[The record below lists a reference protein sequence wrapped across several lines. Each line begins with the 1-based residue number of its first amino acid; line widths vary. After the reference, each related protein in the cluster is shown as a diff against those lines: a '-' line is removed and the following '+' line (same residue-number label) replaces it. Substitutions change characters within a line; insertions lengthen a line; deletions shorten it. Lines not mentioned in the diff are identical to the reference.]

1 MLKKRSVFNRIL
13 IPLIVVQI
21 FQISLFGMLVF
32 SGGVI
37 TKLDRNAEEVANER
51 VINRKNYLENE
62 MIQRWSNFSI
72 YQTKIEEEIEQQLS
86 EAGMTVAD
94 LVPGAAVTSEILKK
108 IGPDLIALMRRNT
121 VTGVFLVFEGPLND
135 RAEEK
140 EKSGIY
146 LRDLDPINNPYDNSD
161 LLMERSPT
169 DVAQS
174 LDIAMDVSW
183 SPRFKIGGESYF
195 ITTRCRRFAPIRIC
209 PVKTPGIGAMVR
221 C

>member
-37 TKLDRNAEEVANER
+37 TKLDRNAEEILNER

-195 ITTRCRRFAPIRIC
+195 YNNPVQAIRSN
-209 PVKTPGIGAMVR
+209 PGSVQ
-221 C
+221 

>member
-37 TKLDRNAEEVANER
+37 TKLDRNAEEILNER

-94 LVPGAAVTSEILKK
+94 LVPGAAVT
-108 IGPDLIALMRRNT
+108 MRN
-121 VTGVFLVFEGPLND
+121 FEKN
-135 RAEEK
+135 R
-140 EKSGIY
+140 SG
-146 LRDLDPINNPYDNSD
+146 SD
-161 LLMERSPT
+161 CA
-169 DVAQS
+169 DAQEY
-174 LDIAMDVSW
+174 
-183 SPRFKIGGESYF
+183 GN
-195 ITTRCRRFAPIRIC
+195 RRFSRF
-209 PVKTPGIGAMVR
+209 
-221 C
+221 

>member
-37 TKLDRNAEEVANER
+37 TKLDRNAEEILNER

-195 ITTRCRRFAPIRIC
+195 YNNPVQAIRSN
-209 PVKTPGIGAMVR
+209 PDLSSEDAGYWGYG
-221 C
+221 

>member
-37 TKLDRNAEEVANER
+37 TKLDRNAEEILNER

-94 LVPGAAVTSEILKK
+94 LVPG
-108 IGPDLIALMRRNT
+108 GGHNQRY
-121 VTGVFLVFEGPLND
+121 FEKD
-135 RAEEK
+135 RA
-140 EKSGIY
+140 G
-146 LRDLDPINNPYDNSD
+146 SD
-161 LLMERSPT
+161 RF
-169 DVAQS
+169 DAQKYG
-174 LDIAMDVSW
+174 D
-183 SPRFKIGGESYF
+183 
-195 ITTRCRRFAPIRIC
+195 RCFSRL
-209 PVKTPGIGAMVR
+209 
-221 C
+221 